1 MISKN
6 YVYEN
11 QLLKLLKNKESTEE
25 VEDAETGRYLNEVEK
40 IIQFL
45 VSFYEKRK
53 AKEITIIE
61 ERLIDEEKFMSDKM
75 GYQ

>member
-61 ERLIDEEKFMSDKM
+61 ERLIDEEKFMSDRM

>member
-1 MISKN
+1 M
-6 YVYEN
+6 YEN